1 MKFKCLTCGAE
12 MEVYKYSCSVDFYG
26 GGFCR
31 DAALKKET
39 NSYGGR
45 CPKCE
50 TDFYITSEQTD
61 YVKHPEKEGA

>member
-1 MKFKCLTCGAE
+1 MAQKWKCISIAAVWIFT
-12 MEVYKYSCSVDFYG
+12 VVVFYG

-31 DAALKKET
+31 DATLKKET

-50 TDFYITSEQTD
+50 TDFHITSEQTD
-61 YVKHPEKEGA
+61 YVRHPEKEAKE